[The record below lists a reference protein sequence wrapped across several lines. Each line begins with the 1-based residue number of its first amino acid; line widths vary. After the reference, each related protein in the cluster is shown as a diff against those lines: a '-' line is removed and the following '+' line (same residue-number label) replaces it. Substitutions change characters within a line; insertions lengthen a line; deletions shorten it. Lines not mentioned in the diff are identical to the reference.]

1 MCVSVRVHEEG
12 NDDDGDD
19 SEDEDDDDITHIMTP
34 MTGNHAAGNFLSH
47 SSDLLSLTT
56 PTMRTAPGMRRVA
69 FSTQLRARL

>member
-34 MTGNHAAGNFLSH
+34 MTV
-47 SSDLLSLTT
+47 
-56 PTMRTAPGMRRVA
+56 MRRLGTMLLVI
-69 FSTQLRARL
+69 F